1 MKILIVVLLVI
12 IAFCVTVLYDARKI
26 TKKYFGNQDQNQIA
40 WALKAIT
47 CIIIVACGAAIV
59 YFIYKGI

>member
-12 IAFCVTVLYDARKI
+12 IAFCVTVLYEARKI

-40 WALKAIT
+40 WMLKAVT
-47 CIIIVACGAAIV
+47 SIIIVACGTAIV